1 MAEPLFEVLIFAS
14 TSLALLAFLWLVARA
29 FQVRWG
35 WGIGTLVC
43 PPIGFVFAAKHG
55 REAREPLLWMGLS
68 GLVALGTWIFAFRPK
83 SVVPGAEALGQ
94 SLAVEQKAVLILA
107 LGLLVLFVGF
117 AWLVVE
123 AFQTRWTWGL
133 GTLAFAPIV
142 GPIFAIKHARRAWGP
157 LATMLVGALTLA
169 APILIARFTPI
180 DLGPRDKIVN
190 GERHLTLNGW
200 DRPVSGYRII
210 SERPDT
216 VLLQMAN
223 PDVDDA
229 TLEHLSGLKQLRE
242 LDLNNTRITDA
253 GLPALA
259 ALPAL
264 ETLRLSGTGITD
276 AGFQRYLAKLPTL
289 KRIDLRG
296 TGVTAET
303 IQAWRQAQPGRR
315 VMR

>member
-1 MAEPLFEVLIFAS
+1 MAEPLLEILLF
-14 TSLALLAFLWLVARA
+14 TSAGLALLAFLWLVVTA
-29 FQVRWG
+29 FQTRWG
-35 WGIGTLVC
+35 WGVGTLIC

-55 REAREPLLWMGLS
+55 RAAREPLLWMGAS

-94 SLAVEQKAVLILA
+94 ALAVEQKAVLILF

-117 AWLVVE
+117 VWLVVE
-123 AFQTRWTWGL
+123 AFQTRWAWGL

-142 GPIFAIKHARRAWGP
+142 GPIFAIKHGRRALGP
-157 LATMLVGALTLA
+157 IVTMLVGVLTIA
-169 APILIARFTPI
+169 TPIVIARFTPI

-216 VLLQMAN
+216 VVLQMAN

-229 TLEHLSGLKQLRE
+229 TLELLQGLNQLRE
-242 LDLNNTRITDA
+242 LDLNNTRVTDA

-259 ALPAL
+259 AFPAL

-276 AGFQRYLAKLPTL
+276 AGFQKYLAPLPTL
-289 KRIDLRG
+289 KQLDLRG

-303 IQAWRQAQPGRR
+303 IRAWRQAKPGRR